1 MPIAQSGHLSGSRLP
16 VTEMLIALSLSV
28 GFGAFAL
35 EPLLNVAADPEA
47 SLPALLT
54 PVPREVML
62 RGTDASG
69 QRTDVMASLHFSE
82 SGVHLTQIPRDTFVR
97 SAEHGEHKAN
107 AIYLFGGIKAVQ
119 TEVSAMLGRPV
130 GHHLIVQ
137 LDGLQRI
144 GEALGLSLIHI

>member
-82 SGVHLTQIPRDTFVR
+82 SGVHLT
-97 SAEHGEHKAN
+97 
-107 AIYLFGGIKAVQ
+107 
-119 TEVSAMLGRPV
+119 
-130 GHHLIVQ
+130 
-137 LDGLQRI
+137 
-144 GEALGLSLIHI
+144 